1 MSKLIYFGLYG
12 RGEKL
17 RILLSH
23 AKVEFEDE
31 RISGE

>member
-1 MSKLIYFGLYG
+1 MSKLVYFGLYG

-17 RILLSH
+17 RVLLSH

-31 RISGE
+31 RVTFE